1 MLIKEV
7 NMNKIIG
14 KVAATEKAP
23 TTIDEFY
30 FWTDKIR
37 ILHPFD
43 VVKAEHIN
51 KSITYGI
58 IEEISHITDAASY
71 LTSYISSDFGDVSFK
86 ANTDRIGMNF
96 VKAKVL
102 GNTENIYTPVLDGS
116 KVSLANG
123 EEVQVALGL
132 DEIKNPLPA
141 GYLEMYEGDD
151 KVTLPVNFNSHF
163 LIGPEGSHINI
174 SGISGLAAKTSYSMF
189 LLKAIQ
195 DKYLKKIDIKPDDTV
210 AFVLFNVKGRDI
222 LAIDEFNEDLTE
234 NDKKIYEMLG
244 LDIQP
249 MQNVKYFYPHSGSD
263 HPNTYANK
271 NDVKYQIDQNRA
283 YKFKYIYEY
292 DKDSLEL
299 LFSNIDDP
307 TGTMDSIINYIIT
320 GQGEFGNILNWQ
332 DFMREIDAH
341 CQKQSEKKTEITVTS
356 WRKFKR
362 VVRKAL
368 TNPLFSKRVVAE
380 SNEIRLREHIS
391 NEINHNDVCVV
402 DIAKLDEDMQAFVF
416 GDVIKAVY
424 DMKLGQV
431 GDRPD
436 EDIPTKIIIF
446 VDELN
451 KYASSDVPKSS
462 PILRQLID
470 ITERGR
476 SLGIILFSAEQFKSA
491 INDRIKG
498 NCATHAY
505 GRTNA
510 IELSKNDYRYVP
522 LVYKNMMTRLKQ
534 GEYIIQNPIFRS
546 LLNIKFP
553 NPLYKQYKHG

>member
-1 MLIKEV
+1 MS
-7 NMNKIIG
+7 KIIG

-30 FWTDKIR
+30 FWTDKVR

-43 VVKAEHIN
+43 VVKADHIHN
-51 KSITYGI
+51 SITFGI

-71 LTSYISSDFGDVSFK
+71 LTSYISSDFGDVSHN

-116 KVSLANG
+116 RVSLAN
-123 EEVQVALGL
+123 ELEVQTALGL

-151 KVTLPVNFNSHF
+151 KVTLPVNFNAHF
-163 LIGPEGSHINI
+163 LIGPEGSHLNI
-174 SGISGLAAKTSYSMF
+174 SGISGLAAKTSYAMF
-189 LLKAIQ
+189 LLKTIQ
-195 DKYLKKIDIKPDDTV
+195 EKYLKNVDIKPDDSV

-222 LAIDEFNEDLTE
+222 LAIDELNEELNED
-234 NDKKIYEMLG
+234 DKNIYKMLG
-244 LDIQP
+244 LDIKP
-249 MQNVKYFYPHSGSD
+249 LQNVKYFYPHSNLE
-263 HPNTYANK
+263 HPNTHAHV

-283 YKFKYIYEY
+283 FKYKDIYEH

-299 LFSNIDDP
+299 LFSNIDDS

-320 GQGEFGNILNWQ
+320 GQGEFGNIRNWN
-332 DFMREIDAH
+332 DFLDEIDSH
-341 CQKQSEKKTEITVTS
+341 CSKQSDKGKEITVNS

-362 VVRKAL
+362 VVRRAL

-391 NEINHNDVCVV
+391 DKIQKNDVCVI

-424 DMKLGQV
+424 DMKLGQI
-431 GDRPD
+431 GDRP
-436 EDIPTKIIIF
+436 EEEIPSKIIIF

-451 KYASSDVPKSS
+451 KYASNDVPKSS
-462 PILRQLID
+462 PILRQIID

-476 SLGIILFSAEQFKSA
+476 SLGIIFFSAEQFKSV
-491 INDRIKG
+491 IHDRVKG
-498 NCATHAY
+498 NCATNAY

-510 IELSKNDYRYVP
+510 IELSKSDYRYIP
-522 LVYKNMMTRLKQ
+522 PVYKNMMTRQKQ

-553 NPLYKQYKHG
+553 NPLYRQFKHG